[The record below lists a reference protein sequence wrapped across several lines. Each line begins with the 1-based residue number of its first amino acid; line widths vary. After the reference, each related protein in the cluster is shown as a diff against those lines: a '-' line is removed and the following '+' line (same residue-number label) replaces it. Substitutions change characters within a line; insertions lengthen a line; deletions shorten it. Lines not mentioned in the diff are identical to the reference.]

1 MLFKKNKRKYRIIYC
16 TGKTLIDGEIY
27 VIYAED
33 KEKFE
38 ALLEEIKQCKYKVL
52 DKTI

>member
-1 MLFKKNKRKYRIIYC
+1 MLFRKNKRKYRIMYC

-27 VIYAED
+27 VVYAED
-33 KEKFE
+33 KEKFDE
-38 ALLEEIKQCKYKVL
+38 LLEEIKRCKYNVL